1 MDTCAL
7 LLRNLLAIG
16 SDMAVLLRVIGGL
29 DLTGM
34 LVGWCVGPGC
44 DASGVEDAG
53 GIWCCVLLGIVSD

>member
-44 DASGVEDAG
+44 DASRVEDAG
-53 GIWCCVLLGIVSD
+53 GLC